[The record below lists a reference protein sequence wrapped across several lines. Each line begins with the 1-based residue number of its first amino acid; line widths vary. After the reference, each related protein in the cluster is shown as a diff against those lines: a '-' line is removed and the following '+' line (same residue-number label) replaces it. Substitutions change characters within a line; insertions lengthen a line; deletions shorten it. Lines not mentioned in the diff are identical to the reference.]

1 MITRKL
7 MATAAALVV
16 VTVPLSARQAQART
30 LSSAISVM
38 SWNVCAGTNPGC
50 FFYGRNMREV
60 AVQVGRY
67 ATTQPIKPD
76 VIFLQEFCSG
86 GTATLESLLEQQT
99 RRAWTVRSSILT
111 LKDGSPKVCAP
122 DRQGFS
128 RGDIAVT
135 VAVADNA
142 VTFQAHGLTSPPWYA
157 KRMALCAAIPAK
169 RVNVCGTHLSSG
181 LSYDDREPG
190 APFRTK
196 QVGELLAAAAR
207 PGYRAVFGGDLNL
220 APPDSGQSTAAKR
233 RILAPVYA
241 AYAECDQNG
250 GRDGRWTE
258 KHVREDGGVV
268 KRKLDYLFAPRG
280 SVTRCHVAQDA
291 ASSDHKPIYVKV
303 DLGYRG

>member
-1 MITRKL
+1 MTTQKL

-16 VTVPLSARQAQART
+16 VTAPVSAGQAHVRT
-30 LSSAISVM
+30 LSPTISVM

-50 FFYGRNMREV
+50 FFYGRSMREV
-60 AVQVGRY
+60 AVKVGEY

-86 GTATLESLLEQQT
+86 GTAVLESLLEQKT
-99 RRAWTVRSSILT
+99 GRAWTVRSSILT
-111 LKDGSPKVCAP
+111 VKDGSPKVCAP
-122 DRQGFS
+122 DRQGRP
-128 RGDIAVT
+128 RGDTAVT
-135 VAVADNA
+135 VAVAGNA
-142 VTFQAHGLTSPPWYA
+142 ATFQAHGLTSPPWYV
-157 KRMALCAAIPAK
+157 KRMALCAAIPAR
-169 RVNVCGTHLSSG
+169 RVNVCGTHLSAG

-196 QVGELLAAAAR
+196 QVEELLAAAAK

-250 GRDGRWTE
+250 SRDGRWTE
-258 KHVREDGGVV
+258 KHPREDGSVS

-291 ASSDHKPIYVKV
+291 VSSDHRPIYVKT
-303 DLGYRG
+303 DLG

>member
-1 MITRKL
+1 
-7 MATAAALVV
+7 MATAALAVV
-16 VTVPLSARQAQART
+16 MVPLSAGQAHART
-30 LSSAISVM
+30 PSFAISVM

-50 FFYGRNMREV
+50 FFYGRSMPE
-60 AVQVGRY
+60 AAAKVGWY
-67 ATTQPIKPD
+67 ATTQPIRPD

-86 GTATLESLLEQQT
+86 GTATLESLLERQT
-99 RRAWTVRSSILT
+99 KRAWSVQSSILT

-122 DRQGFS
+122 DWQGRP

-142 VTFQAHGLTSPPWYA
+142 AAFQAHVLTSPPWYV
-157 KRMALCAAIPAK
+157 KRMALCAAIPARK
-169 RVNVCGTHLSSG
+169 VNVCGTHLSAG
-181 LSYDDREPG
+181 LSYDDRNPN

-196 QVGELLAAAAR
+196 QVKELLAAAAK

-220 APPDSGQSTAAKR
+220 APPDSRHSTTAKR

-250 GRDGRWTE
+250 SRDGRWTE
-258 KHVREDGGVV
+258 KHVREDGSVA

-280 SVTRCHVAQDA
+280 SVTRCHVAQGA
-291 ASSDHKPIYVKV
+291 ASSDHKPIYIRVN
-303 DLGYRG
+303 LG